1 MGMDSLFD
9 RALAAARYLG
19 ASDIHLKP
27 GLEPILRINGELR
40 TLDNQRERVPLTN
53 DFLHNLAM
61 SLLNDRRRD
70 ILERHGDVTVVL
82 TTSAGTR
89 HRVHVS
95 QYRGGMT
102 ISLHLVPPTAPALDS
117 LGLPPGVRELV
128 GPGAGLALVAAGPGG
143 GKTTTLASLVDE
155 ITIHRPVRVVTVE
168 DPVEIMLKDQVR
180 GGVVVQREV
189 GLDVPTIAAGLR
201 ASARQDVDVL
211 VASEIVDRDAADL
224 ALTAAETGRLVLAGV
239 TAASPTAA
247 VARLVGFWDAESRAA
262 TRTRI
267 AAVLRGVLHQRLV
280 PATGGKKGLTAEG
293 EIAAGAAAVA
303 HR

>member
-1 MGMDSLFD
+1 MAMDSLFD
-9 RALAAARYLG
+9 RALAAARQLG

-27 GLEPILRINGELR
+27 GMEPILRMHGELR
-40 TLDNQRERVPLTN
+40 TLHDRDDHRLTN

-102 ISLHLVPPTAPALDS
+102 ISLHLVPPAAPALDS

-201 ASARQDVDVL
+201 ASA
-211 VASEIVDRDAADL
+211 
-224 ALTAAETGRLVLAGV
+224 
-239 TAASPTAA
+239 
-247 VARLVGFWDAESRAA
+247 
-262 TRTRI
+262 
-267 AAVLRGVLHQRLV
+267 
-280 PATGGKKGLTAEG
+280 
-293 EIAAGAAAVA
+293 
-303 HR
+303 